1 MTRFFSKTCLSPGHG
16 CPYYPGNRRWNRVR
30 PQCSLGWS
38 HSSRRYCHPA
48 PFSFSSYLPQ
58 RAPLTVLPVV
68 LILYSALA
76 AEFLLRFSSDRPMRS
91 IREKGV
97 SLPRGTVDKSM
108 QLMLI
113 GMSIMIIL
121 LLIRSVYRIVQLSG
135 GWRGKVM
142 AIQWLFGS
150 SPCRLPA
157 SPSLLFSYR
166 DADCENRRV

>member
-1 MTRFFSKTCLSPGHG
+1 
-16 CPYYPGNRRWNRVR
+16 
-30 PQCSLGWS
+30 
-38 HSSRRYCHPA
+38 
-48 PFSFSSYLPQ
+48 
-58 RAPLTVLPVV
+58 
-68 LILYSALA
+68 
-76 AEFLLRFSSDRPMRS
+76 MRS